1 MFQRKCKEMSSEL
14 FSAERNIIIKATL
27 NENISAAFKLRLSF
41 HQPPGGQTGQ
51 EVLIVGS
58 QVQR

>member
-1 MFQRKCKEMSSEL
+1 MSSEL
-14 FSAERNIIIKATL
+14 FNAERHIIIKATL
-27 NENISAAFKLRLSF
+27 KENISAALKLRLSS

-58 QVQR
+58 QVER